1 MLILIGYLI
10 VLLCVFGGF
19 ALGGGHLA
27 AVYQPLE
34 LLIIGGAALG
44 ALVVG
49 NSLSVLKSLGKA
61 LPKVFRSEK
70 TSKAIYVSLLG
81 LLYNLLNKARQQG
94 LMSLESDIEEPE
106 SSPIFTNYPTIMA
119 EHHVIEFISDYLR
132 LIITAN
138 MQPFQLEALMD
149 MEIDSHHEEEM
160 LPVNTITK
168 VADALPAFGIVAA
181 VLGVIHTMESIS
193 LPPAELGILIA
204 HALVGTFLGILLGY
218 GFIGPLATVM
228 EQRAN
233 QTQLMLSSIKA
244 TILASLH
251 NNPPIVAVEFGR
263 KVLFSSNRPSFTQ
276 LNDEI
281 KNVKHAEP
289 AAEGNVDA
297 EPTPG

>member
-94 LMSLESDIEEPE
+94 LFHLS
-106 SSPIFTNYPTIMA
+106 YPSRQGCG
-119 EHHVIEFISDYLR
+119 E
-132 LIITAN
+132 
-138 MQPFQLEALMD
+138 
-149 MEIDSHHEEEM
+149 
-160 LPVNTITK
+160 
-168 VADALPAFGIVAA
+168 
-181 VLGVIHTMESIS
+181 
-193 LPPAELGILIA
+193 
-204 HALVGTFLGILLGY
+204 
-218 GFIGPLATVM
+218 
-228 EQRAN
+228 
-233 QTQLMLSSIKA
+233 
-244 TILASLH
+244 
-251 NNPPIVAVEFGR
+251 
-263 KVLFSSNRPSFTQ
+263 
-276 LNDEI
+276 
-281 KNVKHAEP
+281 
-289 AAEGNVDA
+289 
-297 EPTPG
+297 